1 MEDDEGVC
9 FGSCA
14 LAAAAQAVLLIRWLL
29 SQAAAAAC
37 TGDQEVGA
45 ALPAAQSRAT
55 PEAAQQSQAPPAQPQ
70 LLSLPPTPTTTC
82 ALVFELA
89 DLGFQCSG
97 TVAILRRCFCGLV
110 RHLGGETMGE
120 DP

>member
-9 FGSCA
+9 FWSSA

-29 SQAAAAAC
+29 SQAAAAC

-55 PEAAQQSQAPPAQPQ
+55 REAAAVSGAPG
-70 LLSLPPTPTTTC
+70 PTPTPQSATDPEHHLLRVRLSSNWLI
-82 ALVFELA
+82 LVFNAVEKLQ
-89 DLGFQCSG
+89 F
-97 TVAILRRCFCGLV
+97 
-110 RHLGGETMGE
+110 
-120 DP
+120 

>member
-1 MEDDEGVC
+1 MC

-29 SQAAAAAC
+29 SQAAAAC

-55 PEAAQQSQAPPAQPQ
+55 PEAAAVSGAPG
-70 LLSLPPTPTTTC
+70 PTPTPQSATDPDHHLLRVRLSSNWLI
-82 ALVFELA
+82 LVFNAGGQLQ
-89 DLGFQCSG
+89 FW
-97 TVAILRRCFCGLV
+97 CGAFE
-110 RHLGGETMGE
+110 GW
-120 DP
+120 

>member
-9 FGSCA
+9 FGSWA

-55 PEAAQQSQAPPAQPQ
+55 PEAAAVSGAPG
-70 LLSLPPTPTTTC
+70 PTPTPQSATDPDHHLLRVRLSLNWLI
-82 ALVFELA
+82 LVFNAVGKLQ
-89 DLGFQCSG
+89 F
-97 TVAILRRCFCGLV
+97 
-110 RHLGGETMGE
+110 
-120 DP
+120 

>member
-9 FGSCA
+9 FGSSA

-29 SQAAAAAC
+29 SQAAAAC

-55 PEAAQQSQAPPAQPQ
+55 REAQHSQAPPAQPQ

-82 ALVFELA
+82 YVCA
-89 DLGFQCSG
+89 C
-97 TVAILRRCFCGLV
+97 LRIG
-110 RHLGGETMGE
+110 
-120 DP
+120 